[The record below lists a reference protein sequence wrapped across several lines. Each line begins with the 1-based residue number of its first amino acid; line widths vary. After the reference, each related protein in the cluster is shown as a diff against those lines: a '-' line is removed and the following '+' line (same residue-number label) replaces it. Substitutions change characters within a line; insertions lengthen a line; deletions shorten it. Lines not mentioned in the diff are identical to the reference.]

1 MYNHINYYGS
11 IMRLYLNLIFSV
23 LIISFQTI
31 PIKAEVTLN
40 YLISD
45 NSSPFYLKML
55 EAIPDEGK
63 IQIGPDNAKNTIIE
77 FFDYFCGYCKKI
89 HPELI
94 FYYIYGLLNSRNY
107 LRKYKEQ
114 LRLDF
119 PKIYFRKKE
128 KEFLRI
134 SELGKKL
141 TQIQLNKN
149 CNSENFFQG
158 NDLKFIKK
166 KYEIVNEK
174 LFINETSFFIVNNDT
189 AKFEIGGYKILEKYI
204 NSRED
209 FLNESKSISEINNL
223 IYRINETINIQKI
236 IDDEFNF

>member
-1 MYNHINYYGS
+1 
-11 IMRLYLNLIFSV
+11 MRLYLNLIFSV

-94 FYYIYGLLNSRNY
+94 DLANSNNDVRVIFIQHPILNESSVVLAKVAIAANMQNKGFE
-107 LRKYKEQ
+107 LHHSLFSIKGS
-114 LRLDF
+114 
-119 PKIYFRKKE
+119 ITSE
-128 KEFLRI
+128 KLQE
-134 SELGKKL
+134 
-141 TQIQLNKN
+141 T
-149 CNSENFFQG
+149 
-158 NDLKFIKK
+158 IKK
-166 KYEIVNEK
+166 VGVDDARLKIDMEGAYVEKIIKLSSFLASGSGARGTPSIFVNEE
-174 LFINETSFFIVNNDT
+174 F
-189 AKFEIGGYKILEKYI
+189 IGGYLSPDKIKKLLK
-204 NSRED
+204 
-209 FLNESKSISEINNL
+209 
-223 IYRINETINIQKI
+223 
-236 IDDEFNF
+236 